1 MRFFEKGGIIVKRKL
16 AAALLAVLV
25 MASMATAYARV
36 EWGYWVDGPDGFYL
50 EDPANHANDGWG
62 NGELGDESIPLYALC
77 GLAAIAAVGA
87 VVMHRKRQRVG

>member
-1 MRFFEKGGIIVKRKL
+1 MNGRNHREEKAGCGAAGG
-16 AAALLAVLV
+16 ADNGEHGP
-25 MASMATAYARV
+25 YARV

-77 GLAAIAAVGA
+77 GLAAIAAAGA

>member
-36 EWGYWVDGPDGFYL
+36 G
-50 EDPANHANDGWG
+50 
-62 NGELGDESIPLYALC
+62 
-77 GLAAIAAVGA
+77 
-87 VVMHRKRQRVG
+87 